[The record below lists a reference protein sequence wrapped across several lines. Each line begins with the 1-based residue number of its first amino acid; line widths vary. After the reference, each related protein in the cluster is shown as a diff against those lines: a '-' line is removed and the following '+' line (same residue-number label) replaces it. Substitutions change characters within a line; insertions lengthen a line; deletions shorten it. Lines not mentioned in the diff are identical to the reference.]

1 LKLVTYEIERAQKIG
16 RVSDGGIVDIG
27 RQIGINSMHELLSSG
42 RLAEVAAFE
51 DLKPD
56 HLLTEIKFSSVV
68 PDPRHIYCVG
78 VNYSD
83 HLQEVLNAGI
93 PRTVP
98 KQPSLFIRFA
108 ETLIGHEQP
117 LIIPRVSRQLD
128 FEAELAIIIGT
139 GGRYI
144 AKDRALSHI
153 AGYACFNDGSVRDW
167 QFHTSQVTSGK
178 NFMGTGAFG
187 PWMVTADE
195 VPDAAALDIKLI
207 LNGQVLQSSNTRHLI
222 FDIPTIISYASALV
236 PLVPGDVIATGTPAG
251 VGFSRNPPVFM
262 KEGDICEVQI
272 ERIGTLRNPVKNEA
286 GKQ

>member
-1 LKLVTYEIERAQKIG
+1 VTYEIGGAQKIG
-16 RVSDGGIVDIG
+16 RVTDGGIVDIG
-27 RQIGINSMHELLSSG
+27 RQIGINSMRELLSSG
-42 RLAEVAAFE
+42 RLADVAAFE

-56 HLLTEIKFSSVV
+56 HLLEEIKFSPVV

-108 ETLIGHEQP
+108 ETLTGHEQP
-117 LIIPRVSRQLD
+117 LIVPRVSRQLD
-128 FEAELAIIIGT
+128 FEAELAIVIGT

-144 AKDRALSHI
+144 AKDQALSHI

-195 VPDAAALDIKLI
+195 VPDAAALDIKLL

-272 ERIGTLRNPVKNEA
+272 EGIGTLRSSVRNET